1 MTLGEYYSSKH
12 RGISPEK
19 RLSQIHRDIRKRGY
33 AKKTLKQC
41 KDLQD
46 FLNQAFYPEKYLPK
60 DGKNYT
66 ELIARLVSQAY
77 QEKYDIALSNF
88 QMGSSGVTYG
98 DVTVSSLPTLLREKH
113 ESFEHSSKIY
123 ISTIQ
128 SRLDRVKQALAGTDN
143 VNTPDVEAYRKE
155 LLSLEQMLN
164 ELLSVKGVE
173 QDKSGAYLALK
184 GNEPLLQAVNIM
196 DQKFAAASKVGGIFK
211 PQDYGQVLEWIL
223 QAFSNNGNSLAEQA
237 AEHLVDGLVEQMTNT
252 AGSSKT
258 TSKGD
263 FLKVTSKDIKV
274 DGTFV
279 STGMDDKGQAE
290 YSVSDGVN
298 SFSFSAVQ
306 GFNPDS
312 ERQGKMDVNFTFNDS
327 AGKSIPFR
335 ISAKNWQTLDR
346 DFGETNIAYAL
357 LRSAGNESTVEYAF
371 AMQDKYNTNIVN
383 AAHRLAKYSI
393 LIDILMGYSQ
403 TENYADTIV
412 INVRSEQRVIVGSIV
427 DIIDQINKDLDNL
440 AIAGYEDDTIHA
452 NMMIIRGAID
462 KTTGRSKEYTALSLK
477 YLQATRVRLTY
488 SAIQNAIRTPLSKQ
502 I

>member
-1 MTLGEYYSSKH
+1 MTLGEYYKSKN
-12 RGISPEK
+12 RGISPDK
-19 RLSQIHRDIRKRGY
+19 RISQIHRDIRKRGY
-33 AKKTLKQC
+33 SKKTLKQC

-46 FLNQAFYPEKYLPK
+46 FLNQAFYPEKYLSK

-66 ELIARLVSQAY
+66 DLIARLVAQAY

-88 QMGSSGVTYG
+88 HMGDSGVTYG
-98 DVTVSSLPTLLREKH
+98 DVSIDSLPTLLREKH
-113 ESFEHSSKIY
+113 ESFEHNSKIY

-128 SRLDRVKQALAGTDN
+128 SRLDRVKQALAGTN
-143 VNTPDVEAYRKE
+143 NINTPDVDAYRKE

-164 ELLSVKGVE
+164 ELLSIKGVE
-173 QDKSGAYLALK
+173 QDKNGAYLALK
-184 GNEPLLQAVNIM
+184 GNEPLLQAVNNM

-223 QAFSNNGNSLAEQA
+223 QAFSNNGDSLAEQA
-237 AEHLVDGLVEQMTNT
+237 AEHLVDGLVEQMTAT

-258 TSKGD
+258 SGGGD
-263 FLKVTSKDIKV
+263 FLQITSKDIKV
-274 DGTFV
+274 DGTFI
-279 STGMDDKGQAE
+279 SNGKNEKGQAE

-298 SFSFSAVQ
+298 SFSFSAVK
-306 GFNPDS
+306 GFNPNS
-312 ERQGKMDVNFTFNDS
+312 ERQGKMDVNFTFNDA
-327 AGKSIPFR
+327 AGKPIPFR

-346 DFGETNIAYAL
+346 DFGETNVAYAL
-357 LRSAGNESTVEYAF
+357 LRSAGNQSTVEYAF
-371 AMQDKYNTNIVN
+371 AMQDKYNTDIVN

-427 DIIDQINKDLDNL
+427 DIIDQINQDLDNL
-440 AIAGYEDDTIHA
+440 GIAGYEDDTIHA

-488 SAIQNAIRTPLSKQ
+488 SAIQNAIRTPLST
-502 I
+502 